1 MVWTGWDVQD
11 RGSKRGKIGGRVEG
25 WGGQGQDSY
34 HPTCAEQL
42 HVMHNEKLGVRTRYV
57 RRPSD

>member
-11 RGSKRGKIGGRVEG
+11 RGSKIGGRVEG
-25 WGGQGQDSY
+25 WGGQSQDSY

-42 HVMHNEKLGVRTRYV
+42 HVMHNEKLGTRTRYV
-57 RRPSD
+57 RTPH

>member
-42 HVMHNEKLGVRTRYV
+42 HVMHNENSGQELGM
-57 RRPSD
+57 